1 MYDSFSSLI
10 INVILVK
17 NLKKVQTIY
26 CFPVNN
32 KKTAAYA
39 ETEVAVIEAWTSV
52 GLNQGPPDY
61 ESGRIDKS
69 SPRFEGFSE
78 SNVHTHAGIRFRT
91 AVPDIHNC
99 RVCGRAWKCSS

>member
-10 INVILVK
+10 INVILVI

-39 ETEVAVIEAWTSV
+39 ET
-52 GLNQGPPDY
+52 
-61 ESGRIDKS
+61 
-69 SPRFEGFSE
+69 
-78 SNVHTHAGIRFRT
+78 
-91 AVPDIHNC
+91 
-99 RVCGRAWKCSS
+99 